1 MNLRRR
7 LSSSE
12 TWTTKLLE
20 LGLVLA
26 LGYLV
31 GRTLGQFGSEQFVP
45 LVAVSGVGLLSLVL
59 LRRPLIGLLILPFV
73 LYLVPQ
79 GSYLLGIRL
88 VSPPLLL
95 AGLTLMA
102 SVFYFVRHRRPI
114 LNTPIWYVIGMIL
127 LFQVAY
133 WIAARGEFYY
143 AGYRV
148 YDTVR
153 SVVPFVVLMLIVRN
167 EKDANLV
174 MYAWTLAFVGFVL
187 RSLLYVGDI
196 DLLWEIDPLVLGR
209 LRATEELGNPN
220 AISWHALL
228 FVPIC
233 ISLAFHATS
242 RGHRVLWSLVTL
254 GVSVMILL
262 ATSRAGIA
270 GVLLVLAL
278 VPWLAPVA
286 WRKRMLILIV
296 SVLAMAVFWQGVEYF
311 TELGLLGG
319 DRAVMGTALEDALQN
334 RIGAIRQ
341 GFEIAA
347 RHPLTGTGPL
357 EEVGTHSYFA
367 KAAMEYGFIY
377 FLIVVFA
384 FVWLI
389 WYARRLQSRL
399 ANPVSRAFTWGIMV
413 AGLIAI
419 PEALFG
425 ITLQGVT
432 FAMVFWLFQ
441 GVLVIYDRAALTDQ
455 GRHTALPNRS
465 EPINLPG
472 EVLQDV

>member
-1 MNLRRR
+1 MNLRKH
-7 LSSSE
+7 LSSNRA
-12 TWTTKLLE
+12 WTAKFLE
-20 LGLVLA
+20 LGLVLT

-31 GRTLGQFGSEQFVP
+31 GRTLGRSGAEQFIP
-45 LVAVSGVGLLSLVL
+45 LIAVAGVGLLSFVVL
-59 LRRPLIGLLILPFV
+59 QRPLLGLLILPFV

-79 GSYLLGIRL
+79 GSYLLGIRPL
-88 VSPPLLL
+88 SPPLLL
-95 AGLTLMA
+95 AGLTLVA
-102 SVFYFVRHRRPI
+102 SVAHFVRHRRSIPK
-114 LNTPIWYVIGMIL
+114 TPIWYVLGMIL
-127 LFQVAY
+127 LLQAAY
-133 WIAARGEFYY
+133 WIAERGEFYY

-153 SVVPFVVLMLIVRN
+153 SVVPFVSLMLIVRK

-174 MYAWTLAFVGFVL
+174 MYAWTLAFVGFVV

-220 AISWHALL
+220 SISWHALL

-233 ISLAFHATS
+233 ISLALHATS
-242 RGHRVLWSLVTL
+242 RGQRILWSLATVGASVT
-254 GVSVMILL
+254 ILL

-270 GVLLVLAL
+270 GVLLALAF
-278 VPWLAPVA
+278 VPWLAPVT
-286 WRKRMLILIV
+286 WRKRTSILIV

-311 TELGLLGG
+311 AELGLLGG
-319 DRAVMGTALEDALQN
+319 DRAIMGTALEDTLQG
-334 RIGAIRQ
+334 RIAAIRR

-347 RHPLTGTGPL
+347 RYPLTGTGPL

-377 FLIVVFA
+377 FTVVVFA

-389 WYARRLQSRL
+389 WYARRLRPRL

-419 PEALFG
+419 PETLFG
-425 ITLQGVT
+425 ITLQSVIY
-432 FAMVFWLFQ
+432 AQAFWLFQ
-441 GVLVIYDRAALTDQ
+441 GVLVIYDQAVVNAQGQRTPRPDQ
-455 GRHTALPNRS
+455 P
-465 EPINLPG
+465 EPMELSG
-472 EVLQDV
+472 EVLLDV